1 MNWHMLSI
9 GLAQY
14 LCVVVVITLHEFGH
28 AWMANRCGDDTA
40 QRQGRVTLNPAA
52 HIDPIGTV
60 ALPLIGLLLS
70 ISGYGNIAS
79 FIIGWGRPV
88 PVDYQRLRNIN
99 RDSLYVAMAGPAMN
113 VILTVIVMVM
123 AKIAFVAGAQPL
135 AEAGVLLARVSMYLF
150 FFNMIPVPPLDGSHV
165 LRFVTRMSW
174 ETFTQISS
182 YGFFIVI
189 VLIQL
194 PQVSALLSIGTALS
208 ITALAA
214 VLQL

>member
-28 AWMANRCGDDTA
+28 AWMAYRCGDDTA

-60 ALPLIGLLLS
+60 ALPLIALFL
-70 ISGYGNIAS
+70 NIAGQGGIAR

-88 PVDYQRLRNIN
+88 PVDYERLRNVD
-99 RDSLYVAMAGPAMN
+99 RDSLFVAMAGPAMN
-113 VILTVIVMVM
+113 LILAVVVMVL
-123 AKIAFVAGAQPL
+123 AKVALLAGVRPL
-135 AEAGVLLARVSMYLF
+135 AEAAFMLAEVSMYLF
-150 FFNMIPVPPLDGSHV
+150 FFNLIPVPPLDGSHI

-174 ETFTQISS
+174 ETFAQLSA
-182 YGFFIVI
+182 YGFIIVI
-189 VLIQL
+189 VLIQF
-194 PQVSALLSIGTALS
+194 PQVGALLRFGTALS
-208 ITALAA
+208 LGALGA
-214 VLQL
+214 VLRL